1 MDCFL
6 FYTKQSINFAKNF
19 KVITIM
25 KTLRLIILILTVL
38 AFTVNA
44 EAQCKQRFVYECAL
58 QSNGLIFLKE
68 FNTKFTAGN
77 AQKHKVLLNKGFMYT
92 LSLCNP
98 SDSPYANENNIS
110 HALPINSMLS
120 LYDRNNNM
128 LATTSQN
135 FKFTFYCPKTDV
147 YWIHIMP
154 LSPQTTCAV
163 GILSVMKR

>member
-1 MDCFL
+1 MKL
-6 FYTKQSINFAKNF
+6 F
-19 KVITIM
+19 
-25 KTLRLIILILTVL
+25 RLIILILTTL
-38 AFTVNA
+38 SISITA

-98 SDSPYANENNIS
+98 SDAPYAKENNIH
-110 HALPINSMLS
+110 HALPINSMLT
-120 LYDRNNNM
+120 LYDRNNNIV
-128 LATTSQN
+128 ASTSQN
-135 FKFTFYCPKTDV
+135 FKFTFYCDKTDV
-147 YWIHIMP
+147 YWVHIMP
-154 LSPQTTCAV
+154 LSPQATCAV

>member
-1 MDCFL
+1 
-6 FYTKQSINFAKNF
+6 
-19 KVITIM
+19 M
-25 KTLRLIILILTVL
+25 KIVRLIILILTVL
-38 AFTVNA
+38 TISTTS

-92 LSLCNP
+92 LSICNP
-98 SDSPYANENNIS
+98 SDAPYAEDNHNS
-110 HALPINSMLS
+110 TSLPVNSMLT

-135 FKFTFYCPKTDV
+135 FKFTFYCNKTDV
-147 YWIHIMP
+147 YWVHIMP
-154 LSPQTTCAV
+154 LTPQTTCAV
-163 GILSVMKR
+163 GILSVKKR

>member
-1 MDCFL
+1 
-6 FYTKQSINFAKNF
+6 
-19 KVITIM
+19 M

-38 AFTVNA
+38 AISTNA

-58 QSNGLIFLKE
+58 QGNGLIFLKE

-77 AQKHKVLLNKGFMYT
+77 AQKHKVFLNKGFMYT

-98 SDSPYANENNIS
+98 SDEPYASANNLS

-120 LYDRNNNM
+120 LYDKNNNM